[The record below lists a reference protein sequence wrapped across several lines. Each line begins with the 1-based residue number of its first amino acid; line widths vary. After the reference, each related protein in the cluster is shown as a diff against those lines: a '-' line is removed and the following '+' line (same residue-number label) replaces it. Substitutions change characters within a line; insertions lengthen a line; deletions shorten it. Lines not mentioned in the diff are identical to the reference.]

1 MCGTSV
7 AQFERTYCQLNDDIR
22 LTTALADYRHNEGG
36 TSAISGQ
43 QKAGYILQSL
53 SIYSGTPQLNG
64 KIERSQRSDGQEF
77 Y

>member
-7 AQFERTYCQLNDDIR
+7 AQIERTYCQLNDEIR
-22 LTTALADYRHNEGG
+22 LTTALADYRRNEGG

-53 SIYSGTPQLNG
+53 SIYIRAVLL
-64 KIERSQRSDGQEF
+64 DGPSVTGSNRICP
-77 Y
+77 